1 MNSERKRRIKWE
13 VLRDSEKKEEYKEST
28 RVKWNE
34 RMERETGETSRMQWK
49 NLEEVINE
57 AAEEVCGLE
66 SGRVANLWMIGHER
80 EMKEMREEIERL
92 ISERNSKQ
100 ERINASRRLR
110 AQRGGGELARLE
122 REWVAVK
129 GQSGRARRNMRQ
141 FLRRVER
148 EWWRERI
155 EECENA
161 CNSGRMGEMYK
172 ILKEIGRKEW
182 KEPPSVGITVE
193 EFREHFEKVS
203 EKRYEVDPAVI
214 GGVIEKVRDLR
225 GCEKAREANECMN
238 GELGREEMEEAMKE
252 MRESAPGEDGIR
264 IVLSERGVRGG
275 ERGSDWDGTAH
286 V

>member
-1 MNSERKRRIKWE
+1 
-13 VLRDSEKKEEYKEST
+13 
-28 RVKWNE
+28 
-34 RMERETGETSRMQWK
+34 
-49 NLEEVINE
+49 
-57 AAEEVCGLE
+57 
-66 SGRVANLWMIGHER
+66 MIGHER
-80 EMKEMREEIERL
+80 EVNDMRAEIERL

-100 ERINASRRLR
+100 ERINARRLR
-110 AQRGGGELARLE
+110 ALRGEGELARLE
-122 REWVAVK
+122 REWITVK
-129 GQSGRARRNMRQ
+129 EQLRRARRNMRQ

-155 EECENA
+155 EEYETE

-182 KEPPSVGITVE
+182 KAPPNVGITVE

-238 GELGREEMEEAMKE
+238 EELEREEIEEAMNG
-252 MRESAPGEDGIR
+252 MRESVPGEDGIR
-264 IVLSERGVRGG
+264 MCYLKEASDEVKDALIGMVQIMFEERRVG
-275 ERGSDWDGTAH
+275 
-286 V
+286 